1 MPGFTHLH
9 TASGFSL
16 RYGASHP
23 ERLAERA
30 AERGMDALALTD
42 RDGLSGAIRFA
53 KAAVAAGVRPLFGT
67 ELAVAGHGT
76 APVAPVRRRTPVR
89 GGAFLDESAARA
101 VFLARD
107 GAAGWAALCRLVS
120 AAHAD
125 RAGNP
130 AHAGQPVLPWSA
142 LETATDGLHVLLGPD
157 SEVGRAL
164 AEGRPDRAA
173 RLLAPWREL
182 YGDALRLE
190 VVDHGRTDSGP
201 GSRRLAAHTLGFA
214 VDQGIRAV
222 LTNAVRYADPGQGPV
237 ADILDSARRLVPLD
251 RHHPEAWDTGERWL
265 KDTAAMSRTAERI
278 AEAAGFRRDLAHR
291 LLTMTEETAA
301 GCLVDPEDDIGLG
314 HIHFPESR
322 LVGAGHR
329 TAARVLRSR
338 CAAGMVLRG
347 YDRDRERWARLHDEL
362 RTIERLG
369 YPSYFLT
376 VAQVVDDVRKM
387 GIRVAARG
395 SGAGSLVNHLLGIA
409 HADPVEHGLLMERFL
424 SERRAALPDID
435 IDVESARRLEV
446 YRAIF
451 DRFGAERVATVSMP
465 ETYRVRHAVRDVG
478 AALGMDPA
486 HVDRLAKSFPHIR
499 ARDARAALAE
509 LPELRGVR
517 EAGGERL
524 WQLVEALDA
533 LPRGIAMHPCG
544 VLLSDATLRGRTPVV
559 PTSGEG
565 FPMSQFDKDD
575 VEDLGLLKL
584 DVLGV
589 RMQSAMAHA
598 VAEIGRAT
606 GRRIDLDDPAQV
618 PPGDPAT
625 YHLIRSTET
634 LGCFQIES
642 PGQRDLIGRLQ
653 PATFHDL
660 VVDISLFRPGPV
672 AADMVRPFIEARHG
686 RKPARYP
693 HPDLEEPLRE
703 TYGVVVF
710 HEQIIETL
718 RIMTGCARDEAD
730 EKRRALS
737 DPEGQD
743 GVHAWFAEHAERRG
757 YPPEAIARTW
767 EIVEAFGA
775 YGFCKAH
782 AVAFAVPTYQSA
794 WLKAHHPAA
803 FYAGLL
809 THDPG
814 MYPKRLLLADARRR
828 GVPVL
833 PLDVNR
839 SGVEHRIELVSD
851 GGVGPGEGRRGGAAG
866 AGVSSVGAAGAGAGA
881 GADAGAAG
889 AGSSGVGAP
898 RSRAGVSDGSGGSG
912 GSGAGDPGADA
923 PGVGEWTGVMEG
935 RAGVGDV
942 EPLRV
947 EGGVPLGDGSAAPGV
962 WGLRLALSDV
972 HGMSEAEAR
981 RIEAGQPYHSL
992 QDLWQRAHPSRP
1004 VAERLAKVGALDA
1017 FGANRRDLLL
1027 HIAELHHRQRH
1038 APGGQ
1043 LTLPGR
1049 AVGAGRDGSAGRGAI
1064 GQETVT
1070 DVVEPV
1076 GLPDLSDVERLSA
1089 ELGVLGMD
1097 ASRHLM
1103 ADHREFLAELGALPA
1118 RMLRDARNGETVLVA
1133 GAKAATQTP
1142 PIRSGRRVIFTTLD
1156 DSTGLVDC
1164 AFFDAPPGPGGPG
1177 GTPSPLAACAHTVF
1191 HSWLL
1196 LVRGTV
1202 QRRGPRSLSVVGEAA
1217 WNLAELAELRREG
1230 GLEAVTARLAEGPER
1245 TVGRPGEGA
1254 GEPDGSGDGSCGAD
1268 GSGEGSGGL
1277 DASGD
1282 RSGEAEKAEDAAAG
1296 RTIRLETGYEMH
1308 PWADLQPPG
1317 ERAATGR
1324 KLWHS
1329 SPGSAG

>member
-30 AERGMDALALTD
+30 AERGLDALALTD
-42 RDGLSGAIRFA
+42 RDGVSGAVRFA
-53 KAAVAAGVRPLFGT
+53 RAAAEAGIRPLFGA
-67 ELAVAGHGT
+67 ELAVAEHT
-76 APVAPVRRRTPVR
+76 PAPPAATRRRTPVR
-89 GGAFLDESAARA
+89 GGAFIDESAARA

-107 GAAGWAALCRLVS
+107 KAAGWAALCRLVS
-120 AAHAD
+120 AAHAGDGD
-125 RAGNP
+125 R
-130 AHAGQPVLPWSA
+130 PVLSWTDLESA
-142 LETATDGLHVLLGPD
+142 ADGLTVLLGPD
-157 SEVGRAL
+157 SDIGRAL
-164 AEGRPDRAA
+164 AAGRPDRAA
-173 RLLAPWREL
+173 RLVAPWRER
-182 YGDALRLE
+182 YGEALRLE
-190 VVDHGRTDSGP
+190 VVDHGRPGSGP
-201 GSRRLAAHTLGFA
+201 GSTRLAARTLGFA

-237 ADILDSARRLVPLD
+237 ADVLDSARRLVPVD
-251 RHHPEAWDTGERWL
+251 PHRPESWDSGERWL
-265 KDTAAMSRTAERI
+265 KDAAAMARTAERI
-278 AEAAGFRRDLAHR
+278 AEAAGFRRGLAHQ
-291 LLTMTEETAA
+291 LLAMTERTA
-301 GCLVDPEDDIGLG
+301 GECLVDPQDDLGLG
-314 HIHFPESR
+314 RIHFPEPR
-322 LVGAGHR
+322 LVGAERR

-347 YDRDRERWARLHDEL
+347 YDRDRTRWARLDDEL

-376 VAQVVDDVRKM
+376 VAQVVDDVRQR

-486 HVDRLAKSFPHIR
+486 RVDRLAKAFPHIR
-499 ARDARAALAE
+499 ARDARAALTE

-517 EAGGERL
+517 EAGTERL
-524 WQLVEALDA
+524 WELVEALDA

-544 VLLSDATLRGRTPVV
+544 VLLSDATLLDRTPVV

-565 FPMSQFDKDD
+565 FAMSQFDKDD
-575 VEDLGLLKL
+575 VEEMGLLKL

-606 GRRIDLDDPAQV
+606 GRRLDLDDPAQV

-625 YHLIRSTET
+625 YDLIRSTET

-672 AADMVRPFIEARHG
+672 AADMVRPFIDARHG
-686 RKPARYP
+686 RKPVRYP
-693 HPDLEEPLRE
+693 HPDLTEPLRE

-710 HEQIIETL
+710 HEQVIEVL

-730 EKRRALS
+730 EMRRALS
-737 DPEGQD
+737 EPERQGQ
-743 GVHAWFAEHAERRG
+743 VRAWFAQCAERRG
-757 YPPEAIARTW
+757 YAPDVIARTW
-767 EIVEAFGA
+767 EIVEAFGS

-809 THDPG
+809 THEPG

-839 SGVEHRIELVSD
+839 SAASHRIELVS
-851 GGVGPGEGRRGGAAG
+851 GKEG
-866 AGVSSVGAAGAGAGA
+866 AGG
-881 GADAGAAG
+881 
-889 AGSSGVGAP
+889 
-898 RSRAGVSDGSGGSG
+898 
-912 GSGAGDPGADA
+912 
-923 PGVGEWTGVMEG
+923 T
-935 RAGVGDV
+935 
-942 EPLRV
+942 
-947 EGGVPLGDGSAAPGV
+947 

-981 RIEAGQPYHSL
+981 RIADGQPYHSL
-992 QDLWQRAHPSRP
+992 QDLWQRARPSRP
-1004 VAERLAKVGALDA
+1004 IAERLARVGALDA

-1027 HIAELHHRQRH
+1027 YVSELHHHGRQ
-1038 APGGQ
+1038 ATGGQ
-1043 LTLPGR
+1043 LSLH
-1049 AVGAGRDGSAGRGAI
+1049 
-1064 GQETVT
+1064 T
-1070 DVVEPV
+1070 DLEERQADPVEPA

-1103 ADHREFLAELGALPA
+1103 ADHREFLTELGALPA
-1118 RMLRDARNGETVLVA
+1118 RLLRNAGNGETVLVA

-1142 PIRSGRRVIFTTLD
+1142 PVRSGRRVIFTTLD

-1164 AFFDAPPGPGGPG
+1164 AFFDD
-1177 GTPSPLAACAHTVF
+1177 SHAACAHTVF

-1202 QRRGPRSLSVVGEAA
+1202 QRRGPRSLSVVGSAA

-1230 GLEAVTARLAEGPER
+1230 GLEAVTARLAAETDRATAGQDAAAGAGPGEE
-1245 TVGRPGEGA
+1245 TGEGA
-1254 GEPDGSGDGSCGAD
+1254 GEGA
-1268 GSGEGSGGL
+1268 GEGTGGEP
-1277 DASGD
+1277 APAGA
-1282 RSGEAEKAEDAAAG
+1282 GPG
-1296 RTIRLETGYEMH
+1296 RTIRLETGYELH

-1324 KLWHS
+1324 KLWHA

>member
-42 RDGLSGAIRFA
+42 RDGLSGAVRFA
-53 KAAVAAGVRPLFGT
+53 KAAAEAGIRPLFGG
-67 ELAVAGHGT
+67 ELAVAGREPGPAAGASAT
-76 APVAPVRRRTPVR
+76 RPRTPVR

-107 GAAGWAALCRLVS
+107 GVAGWAALCRLVS
-120 AAHAD
+120 AAHAG
-125 RAGNP
+125 RTE
-130 AHAGQPVLPWSA
+130 QPLLPWDA
-142 LETATDGLHVLLGPD
+142 LEAAPDGLTVLLGPD
-157 SEVGRAL
+157 SDVGRAL
-164 AEGRPDRAA
+164 AAGRPDRAA
-173 RLLAPWREL
+173 RLVAPWRDL
-182 YGDALRLE
+182 YGEALRLE
-190 VVDHGRTDSGP
+190 VVDHGRPGSGP
-201 GSRRLAAHTLGFA
+201 GSPRLAARTLGFA

-237 ADILDSARRLVPLD
+237 ADVLDSARRLVPVD
-251 RHHPEAWDTGERWL
+251 PHRPESWDSGERWL
-265 KDTAAMSRTAERI
+265 KDAAAMGRTAERI
-278 AEAAGFRRDLAHR
+278 AEAAGFRRGLAHR
-291 LLTMTEETAA
+291 LLAMTEETAGA
-301 GCLVDPEDDIGLG
+301 CVVDPQDDIGLG
-314 HIHFPESR
+314 RIHFPEPR
-322 LVGAGHR
+322 LVGAEHR

-347 YDRDRERWARLHDEL
+347 YDHDRARWARLHDEL

-376 VAQVVDDVRKM
+376 VAQVVDDIREM

-451 DRFGAERVATVSMP
+451 DRFGTERVATVSMP

-486 HVDRLAKSFPHIR
+486 LVDRLAKAFPHIR

-517 EAGGERL
+517 EAGTERL

-544 VLLSDATLRGRTPVV
+544 VLLSDATLLDRTPVV

-565 FPMSQFDKDD
+565 FAMSQFDKDD
-575 VEDLGLLKL
+575 VEEMGLLKL

-606 GRRIDLDDPAQV
+606 GHRLDLDDPAQV

-625 YHLIRSTET
+625 YDLIRSTET

-686 RKPARYP
+686 RKPVRYP

-710 HEQIIETL
+710 HEQIIEVL

-737 DPEGQD
+737 DPELQGR
-743 GVHAWFAEHAERRG
+743 VRVWFARRAEQRG
-757 YPPEAIARTW
+757 YGPDVIARTW
-767 EIVEAFGA
+767 EIVEAFGS

-839 SGVEHRIELVSD
+839 SAVTHRIELVS
-851 GGVGPGEGRRGGAAG
+851 
-866 AGVSSVGAAGAGAGA
+866 
-881 GADAGAAG
+881 
-889 AGSSGVGAP
+889 
-898 RSRAGVSDGSGGSG
+898 G
-912 GSGAGDPGADA
+912 GSGA
-923 PGVGEWTGVMEG
+923 EG
-935 RAGVGDV
+935 SR
-942 EPLRV
+942 
-947 EGGVPLGDGSAAPGV
+947 GS

-981 RIEAGQPYHSL
+981 RIAAGQPYHSL
-992 QDLWQRAHPSRP
+992 QDLWQRARPSRP
-1004 VAERLAKVGALDA
+1004 VAERLARVGALDA

-1027 HIAELHHRQRH
+1027 YVAELHHHGRR
-1038 APGGQ
+1038 ASDGQ
-1043 LTLPGR
+1043 LTLHTDDRPER
-1049 AVGAGRDGSAGRGAI
+1049 AAP
-1064 GQETVT
+1064 
-1070 DVVEPV
+1070 VEPV
-1076 GLPDLSDVERLSA
+1076 GLPDLTDVERLSA

-1103 ADHREFLAELGALPA
+1103 ADHQEFLTELGAVPA
-1118 RMLRDARNGETVLVA
+1118 RLLQRARHGETVLVA

-1164 AFFDAPPGPGGPG
+1164 AFFED
-1177 GTPSPLAACAHTVF
+1177 SHEACAHTVF

-1202 QRRGPRSLSVVGEAA
+1202 QRRGPRSLSVVGAAA
-1217 WNLAELAELRREG
+1217 WNLAELAELRRTG
-1230 GLEAVTARLAEGPER
+1230 GLEAVTARLAAEPDRAAAGAHQGP
-1245 TVGRPGEGA
+1245 GPGAPA
-1254 GEPDGSGDGSCGAD
+1254 GESAD
-1268 GSGEGSGGL
+1268 GEP
-1277 DASGD
+1277 
-1282 RSGEAEKAEDAAAG
+1282 EKVAAGG
-1296 RTIRLETGYEMH
+1296 RTIRLETGYELH